1 MARAGE
7 LFGRGAG
14 EADPEWMSFF
24 GEAELEMLQA
34 QCWGALGDHARA
46 AGHARRAASQA
57 AVRTPHLTRNIAL
70 YTSELASGLARAG
83 RPDEAADAGTRV
95 LALLDEVQSSRVQSR
110 LSATAELLAPHRRHR
125 PVGAFLDRHEALAV

>member
-1 MARAGE
+1 
-7 LFGRGAG
+7 
-14 EADPEWMSFF
+14 
-24 GEAELEMLQA
+24 
-34 QCWGALGDHARA
+34 HARA